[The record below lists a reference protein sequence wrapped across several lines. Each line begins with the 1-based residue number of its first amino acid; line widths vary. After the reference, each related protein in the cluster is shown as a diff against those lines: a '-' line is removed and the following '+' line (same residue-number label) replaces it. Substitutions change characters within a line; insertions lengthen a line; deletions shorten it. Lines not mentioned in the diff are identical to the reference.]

1 MVWSRLLCFYAL
13 LVNSWG
19 GGGGGAGLVWG
30 GGGGGGGG
38 GAADLHVK
46 VRGMLALLRGVN

>member
-19 GGGGGAGLVWG
+19 GV
-30 GGGGGGGG
+30 GGG

>member
-13 LVNSWG
+13 LVNSW
-19 GGGGGAGLVWG
+19 
-30 GGGGGGGG
+30 GGGGGGG